1 MTITVNGDDTEV
13 AADVTVAGLVVQLE
27 LPETGIA
34 VAVDG
39 FVVPQ
44 GNWNRQIPIGAKVD
58 IVTAVQ
64 GG

>member
-13 AADVTVAGLVVQLE
+13 AADATVSSLVSQLE
-27 LPETGIA
+27 LPDTGIA

-44 GNWNRQIPIGAKVD
+44 GEWDRPIPTGADVQ

>member
-13 AADVTVAGLVVQLE
+13 AADTTVSSLVSQLE
-27 LPETGIA
+27 LPDTGIA

-44 GNWNRQIPIGAKVD
+44 GEWNRQIPIGAEVQ

>member
-1 MTITVNGDDTEV
+1 MTITVNGEDTDV
-13 AADVTVAGLVVQLE
+13 AADVTVSLLLSQLD
-27 LPETGIA
+27 LPDTGIA

-44 GNWNRQIPIGAKVD
+44 GEWGRQIPIGAQVQ

>member
-13 AADVTVAGLVVQLE
+13 AVDVTVAGLVVQLD
-27 LPETGIA
+27 LPQTGIA

-44 GNWNRQIPIGAKVD
+44 GDWGRSIPIGARVD